1 MLDFIKLLKIM
12 KFELWKKEES
22 LNFEN
27 VEGKVAE
34 NKRINL
40 KRIPIDH
47 KIVLLKTTHQT

>member
-27 VEGKVAE
+27 VEGMVAE
-34 NKRINL
+34 NMRIKL
-40 KRIPIDH
+40 KRIPIDQ
-47 KIVLLKTTHQT
+47 KIVLL

>member
-1 MLDFIKLLKIM
+1 M

-34 NKRINL
+34 NKRRSP
-40 KRIPIDH
+40 KGIPSDQ
-47 KIVLLKTTHQT
+47 KIMHI